1 MRMYIVEWK
10 CGTKSG
16 NLYIKAEDEEQAL
29 NKAITDYWRTVDDI
43 VSVKQV
49 HQESDYYKDVY
60 YQDQPLSHQLLS
72 DQPLGC
78 NTYICHVYPFRR

>member
-1 MRMYIVEWK
+1 MKMYVVEWK
-10 CGTKSG
+10 CGTKNG
-16 NLYIKAEDEEQAL
+16 NLYIRAEDEEEAF
-29 NKAITDYWRTVDDI
+29 NKAIYDYWRTVDDI

-49 HQESDYYKDVY
+49 HQEGDYYKDVY
-60 YQDQPLSHQLLS
+60 YQ